1 MGADTAISE
10 KIIMNIIG
18 VESAAMPVG
27 EEGLAEKREEERR
40 QLTLS
45 SRSSSTLTQ
54 APHTTAL
61 VYIVSSSMAPKLLSK
76 IDLLPTYASIMA
88 RLNLVRAEIFVR
100 VLPIV
105 LLSIGL
111 RVTLE
116 TLIPGWSGIFDA
128 STVTPFATASMFV
141 IAIILGGVSSVIAR
155 ARAIPVSF
163 ARRGA

>member
-1 MGADTAISE
+1 
-10 KIIMNIIG
+10 
-18 VESAAMPVG
+18 
-27 EEGLAEKREEERR
+27 
-40 QLTLS
+40 
-45 SRSSSTLTQ
+45 
-54 APHTTAL
+54 
-61 VYIVSSSMAPKLLSK
+61 MAPKLLSK
-76 IDLLPTYASIMA
+76 IDLLPTYASVMA

-116 TLIPGWSGIFDA
+116 TLIPGWNGIFDA

-155 ARAIPVSF
+155 AALFPSPSRG
-163 ARRGA
+163 RGA